1 MTSVIEKYSDIID
14 TRRFKMR
21 NLSRGFT
28 QRDVKSMLLLFLAIV
43 IFVFVPDARAAC
55 TVSTTPVNFG
65 SFDMFS
71 PVPFDSTGSITID
84 CSIPPP
90 PPNPP
95 VDVRITIGQSSNSG
109 NFIPRSMKNLARPEL
124 LNYNL
129 YTNSSRTSVWGD
141 GTGGTSVI
149 TLNKVNRNAPPRV
162 MAVYGRIPTGQ
173 DVSAGSYSDTLV
185 VTITW

>member
-1 MTSVIEKYSDIID
+1 ML
-14 TRRFKMR
+14 
-21 NLSRGFT
+21 NLSRVFN
-28 QRDVKSMLLLFLAIV
+28 RSDVKGLLLLFLAIV
-43 IFVFVPDARAAC
+43 LFLFVPDARAAC
-55 TVSTTPVNFG
+55 SVSTTPVNFG
-65 SFDMFS
+65 SYDMFS
-71 PVPFDSTGSITID
+71 PAPSDSAGSVTID

-95 VDVRITIGQSSNSG
+95 VDVRIAIGQSPNSG
-109 NFIPRSMKNLARPEL
+109 NFIPRSMKNLARPDL

-149 TLNKVNRNAPPRV
+149 TLNNVNRNAPPRV
-162 MAVYGRIPTGQ
+162 MTVYGRIPTGQ

>member
-1 MTSVIEKYSDIID
+1 ML
-14 TRRFKMR
+14 
-21 NLSRGFT
+21 NLLRTFNRS
-28 QRDVKSMLLLFLAIV
+28 DVKGLLLPFFAIFLFL
-43 IFVFVPDARAAC
+43 FVSDARAAC
-55 TVSTTPVNFG
+55 TVSTMPVNFG
-65 SFDMFS
+65 SYDMFS
-71 PVPFDSTGSITID
+71 SAPLDSTGSITID

-95 VDVRITIGQSSNSG
+95 VDVRIAIGQSPNSG
-109 NFIPRSMKNLARPEL
+109 SFIPRSMRKISGSDL

-129 YTNSSRTSVWGD
+129 YTNSSRTLVWGD

-149 TLNKVNRNAPPRV
+149 TLNTVNRNAPPRV
-162 MAVYGRIPTGQ
+162 MMVYGRIPTGQ

>member
-1 MTSVIEKYSDIID
+1 ML
-14 TRRFKMR
+14 
-21 NLSRGFT
+21 NLLTTFNRS
-28 QRDVKSMLLLFLAIV
+28 DVKCLLTFFISTFLFL
-43 IFVFVPDARAAC
+43 FVSYAHAAC

-65 SFDMFS
+65 SYDMFS
-71 PVPFDSTGSITID
+71 PAPCDSTSSITID

-95 VDVRITIGQSSNSG
+95 VDVLITIGQSPNSG
-109 NFIPRSMKNLARPEL
+109 SFIPRSMRNISGSDL

-141 GTGGTSVI
+141 GTGGTSII
-149 TLNKVNRNAPPRV
+149 TLNNVNRNAPPRV
-162 MAVYGRIPTGQ
+162 MMVYGRISTGQ